1 MLVIEDISDGSQDAL
16 LIRVAADGKVG
27 WDECGASPLTSIA
40 SWIAPMSHGF
50 CHPICTSV
58 LGQAIE
64 SVTDIRQHCL

>member
-16 LIRVAADGKVG
+16 LIRVAAGGKVG

-58 LGQAIE
+58 LGPFPHSLQE
-64 SVTDIRQHCL
+64 FRNNV